1 MVKNVRVRV
10 KFEKIEVIIN
20 FQEIDLKL
28 VNNQPKY
35 NNPSY
40 INFSWYP
47 YRCILLGS
55 NYLTY
60 LQHSPF
66 LFSLCYIG
74 DSQHL

>member
-47 YRCILLGS
+47 YRCILLGC

-74 DSQHL
+74 DS